1 MYNWLWNK
9 NKNIKIVVFFGS
21 RITRYTL
28 FCVCVTRSAR
38 GIFGV
43 KYGCD
48 ENKVF
53 FHNTLLC
60 DVFIEASSSSQS
72 SSCAANRFSRRRG
85 LFYGEIMH
93 HEKEIV
99 YKEINKN
106 VKCILI
112 FRNIAR
118 NHTICPKNA
127 ICHITYIRYFEPR
140 MNVLP

>member
-1 MYNWLWNK
+1 M
-9 NKNIKIVVFFGS
+9 VAFGS

-93 HEKEIV
+93 HEKEILH
-99 YKEINKN
+99 KEINKN
-106 VKCILI
+106 VKCILR
-112 FRNIAR
+112 FRNMAR
-118 NHTICPKNA
+118 NIYIYIENDLCLKKTYVTS
-127 ICHITYIRYFEPR
+127 HILDILNQE
-140 MNVLP
+140 